1 MPSTLNPPKKTN
13 VIYLVLDDMGFSD
26 LGCFGSEVQTPNVD
40 ALAADGLLYNNF
52 TVCPASSP
60 TRASLLTGR
69 DNNAIGMGSI
79 ANMVFGPDRPET
91 QGRITHRAG
100 TVAQILKK
108 NGYATFAVGKW
119 HAAPLYMETPAGP
132 FEYRP
137 LGKGF
142 DRFYGF
148 LEGETDQYSPQLIYD
163 NHNIDPPRRAG
174 YHLSADL
181 VDHSMQFISD
191 QVSVFPEQP
200 FFLYLCFG
208 VAHSPHQVPPE
219 YRERY
224 KGLYAKGW
232 DAVREER
239 FRRQIQLGIVPEGTV
254 LTARDSSIQVWDEL
268 EEERKELY
276 QRFQETYAGF
286 ITHCDEQVGRLISF
300 LKEIGEYDNS
310 LMILISDNGA
320 SRDGGTEGVDDFIRT
335 LNGSSP
341 SFEDLF
347 AIIDD
352 IGGPE
357 VRALYP
363 KGWASVSNTPF
374 KEYKGTAYGGAVR
387 CPLIVHWGE
396 GIREKGSV
404 CSQFVN
410 VCDVTPTVLDV
421 VGAKLPATINDVEQ
435 MPLHGVSFAQTFQD
449 AQVPIDRN
457 RKYYLWANT
466 RGYIEDGWKAVA
478 IHHPGKP
485 FEEDTW
491 ELYNLNEDFAEA
503 KNIAEQYPEK
513 LRELICHWFEEAKN
527 YITLPL
533 REICPQDREFKPVES
548 PANRSHFRYL
558 PMVGHLGCDADP
570 HIENRSHRITVPLH
584 RDDTAQEGVLVAAGG
599 NTGGYTLYIMDNRLI
614 YEFNHFRRMFKVA
627 SEKPLPVGDCTV
639 SMWYEKRG
647 VEGLNTAIKGGADNA
662 FYDAAT
668 TCVGIAHLYVD
679 DEEVAS
685 APVENVSF
693 GLSLEGTD
701 IGRDRLTPVTAAY
714 KDRGEFAFSGTIKE
728 VLFDL
733 E

>member
-200 FFLYLCFG
+200 FFLYLFFG

-268 EEERKELY
+268 EEERKELE
-276 QRFQETYAGF
+276 QRRR
-286 ITHCDEQVGRLISF
+286 EQ
-300 LKEIGEYDNS
+300 
-310 LMILISDNGA
+310 
-320 SRDGGTEGVDDFIRT
+320 
-335 LNGSSP
+335 
-341 SFEDLF
+341 
-347 AIIDD
+347 
-352 IGGPE
+352 
-357 VRALYP
+357 
-363 KGWASVSNTPF
+363 
-374 KEYKGTAYGGAVR
+374 
-387 CPLIVHWGE
+387 
-396 GIREKGSV
+396 
-404 CSQFVN
+404 
-410 VCDVTPTVLDV
+410 
-421 VGAKLPATINDVEQ
+421 
-435 MPLHGVSFAQTFQD
+435 
-449 AQVPIDRN
+449 
-457 RKYYLWANT
+457 
-466 RGYIEDGWKAVA
+466 
-478 IHHPGKP
+478 
-485 FEEDTW
+485 
-491 ELYNLNEDFAEA
+491 
-503 KNIAEQYPEK
+503 
-513 LRELICHWFEEAKN
+513 
-527 YITLPL
+527 
-533 REICPQDREFKPVES
+533 
-548 PANRSHFRYL
+548 
-558 PMVGHLGCDADP
+558 
-570 HIENRSHRITVPLH
+570 
-584 RDDTAQEGVLVAAGG
+584 
-599 NTGGYTLYIMDNRLI
+599 
-614 YEFNHFRRMFKVA
+614 
-627 SEKPLPVGDCTV
+627 
-639 SMWYEKRG
+639 
-647 VEGLNTAIKGGADNA
+647 
-662 FYDAAT
+662 
-668 TCVGIAHLYVD
+668 
-679 DEEVAS
+679 
-685 APVENVSF
+685 
-693 GLSLEGTD
+693 
-701 IGRDRLTPVTAAY
+701 
-714 KDRGEFAFSGTIKE
+714 
-728 VLFDL
+728 
-733 E
+733 

>member
-1 MPSTLNPPKKTN
+1 M
-13 VIYLVLDDMGFSD
+13 
-26 LGCFGSEVQTPNVD
+26 
-40 ALAADGLLYNNF
+40 
-52 TVCPASSP
+52 
-60 TRASLLTGR
+60 
-69 DNNAIGMGSI
+69 
-79 ANMVFGPDRPET
+79 
-91 QGRITHRAG
+91 
-100 TVAQILKK
+100 
-108 NGYATFAVGKW
+108 
-119 HAAPLYMETPAGP
+119 
-132 FEYRP
+132 
-137 LGKGF
+137 
-142 DRFYGF
+142 
-148 LEGETDQYSPQLIYD
+148 
-163 NHNIDPPRRAG
+163 
-174 YHLSADL
+174 
-181 VDHSMQFISD
+181 
-191 QVSVFPEQP
+191 
-200 FFLYLCFG
+200 
-208 VAHSPHQVPPE
+208 
-219 YRERY
+219 
-224 KGLYAKGW
+224 
-232 DAVREER
+232 
-239 FRRQIQLGIVPEGTV
+239 
-254 LTARDSSIQVWDEL
+254 
-268 EEERKELY
+268 
-276 QRFQETYAGF
+276 
-286 ITHCDEQVGRLISF
+286 
-300 LKEIGEYDNS
+300 
-310 LMILISDNGA
+310 
-320 SRDGGTEGVDDFIRT
+320 
-335 LNGSSP
+335 
-341 SFEDLF
+341 
-347 AIIDD
+347 
-352 IGGPE
+352 
-357 VRALYP
+357 
-363 KGWASVSNTPF
+363 SNTPF

-478 IHHPGKP
+478 VHHPGKP

-533 REICPQDREFKPVES
+533 REICPQDREFKPMES

-584 RDDTAQEGVLVAAGG
+584 RDDTAQEGVLAAAGG

-662 FYDAAT
+662 FYDAAA

-701 IGRDRLTPVTAAY
+701 IGRDRLTPVTASY

>member
-1 MPSTLNPPKKTN
+1 MSSANSTAKKTN
-13 VIYLVLDDMGFSD
+13 VIYVVLDDMGYSD
-26 LGCFGSEVQTPNVD
+26 LGCFGAEVQTPNID
-40 ALAADGLLYNNF
+40 AMAADGLLYNNF

-69 DNNAIGMGSI
+69 DNNAVGMGSI

-91 QGRITHRAG
+91 QGRISHRAG

-108 NGYATFAVGKW
+108 NGYATFAAGKW

-132 FEYRP
+132 FDYRP

-163 NHNIDPPRRAG
+163 NHSVETPRYPG

-191 QVSVFPEQP
+191 QVSIFPEQP

-224 KGLYAKGW
+224 RGLYAKGW

-239 FRRQIQLGIVPEGTV
+239 FRRQIELGIVPENARLTDRDATV
-254 LTARDSSIQVWDEL
+254 QVWDEL
-268 EEERKELY
+268 DEERRELY

-286 ITHCDEQVGRLISF
+286 ITHCDEQVGRLTDF
-300 LKEIGEYDNS
+300 LKDIGEYDNS
-310 LMILISDNGA
+310 LIVLISDNGA

-341 SFEDLF
+341 SFEDMF
-347 AIIDD
+347 ALIDD

-374 KEYKGTAYGGAVR
+374 KEYKGTAYGGGVR
-387 CPLIVHWGE
+387 CPMIVHWGD
-396 GIREKGSV
+396 GVAQPGSI
-404 CSQFVN
+404 CRQFTN

-421 VGAKLPATINDVEQ
+421 LGIQPPAVLNDVEQ
-435 MPLHGVSFAQTFQD
+435 MPLHGVSFAQTFRD
-449 AQVPIDRN
+449 AEAPASRH

-466 RGYIEDGWKAVA
+466 RGYIEDDWKAVA
-478 IHHPGKP
+478 IHHPGQP

-491 ELYNLNEDFAEA
+491 ELYNLREDFAETRDLSA
-503 KNIAEQYPEK
+503 QYPEK
-513 LRELICHWFEEAKN
+513 LRELIAHWFEEAEGCVQ
-527 YITLPL
+527 LPL
-533 REICPQDREFKPVES
+533 REICPRDREYQPAES
-548 PANRSHFRYL
+548 PSNRKHFRYL
-558 PMVGHLGCDADP
+558 PMMGHLGCDADP
-570 HIENRSHRITVPLH
+570 HIENRGHSITIPIH
-584 RDDTAQEGVLVAAGG
+584 RDSTEQEGVLVAAGG
-599 NTGGYTLYIMDNRLI
+599 NTGGYTLYIMDNRLV
-614 YEFNHFRRMFKVA
+614 YEFNHFRKMFRVA
-627 SEKPLPVGDCTV
+627 AEQPLPAGDCTV
-639 SMWYEKRG
+639 RMWFEKCGAER
-647 VEGLNTAIKGGADNA
+647 LDAAIKGGADNA
-662 FYDAAT
+662 FYDPAAT
-668 TCVGIAHLYVD
+668 CLGIAHLYVD
-679 DEEVAS
+679 GEEVAS
-685 APVENVSF
+685 GPVENVSF
-693 GLSLEGTD
+693 GLSLEGMD
-701 IGRDRLTPVTAAY
+701 IGRDSLTPVTPSY
-714 KDRGEFAFSGTIKE
+714 KDRGEFPFTGRIKE
-728 VLFDL
+728 VVYDL